1 VLKYKISLEISM
13 LEVGI
18 KGETTEIV
26 NEANSA
32 KVMGSGELD
41 VYATPAMVALIEK
54 AAWKSVAAEL
64 EAGSGTVGTLMNVKH
79 LSATPIGMKVTAKS
93 ELTAI
98 DRRKL
103 TFAVEAFDE
112 TGKIGEGIHE
122 RFIVDNQTFQAKA
135 DGKASSSI

>member
-1 VLKYKISLEISM
+1 M
-13 LEVGI
+13 LVTGI
-18 KGETTEIV
+18 KGEAVETV
-26 NEANSA
+26 CSANSA

-41 VYATPAMVALIEK
+41 VYATPAMVALLEQ
-54 AAWKSVAAEL
+54 AAWKSVAPEL
-64 EAGSGTVGTLMNVKH
+64 EEGQGTVGTLMDVKH

-103 TFAVEAFDE
+103 TFKVEAYDE
-112 TGKIGEGIHE
+112 AGKIGEGVHE
-122 RFIVDNQTFQAKA
+122 RFIVDNGSFQAKA